1 MGLSNRD
8 HKACL
13 EIIELIYTVPD
24 QEKMFAMLCERL
36 QRLIGIST
44 GIIARINPERKNLH
58 VRDVLL
64 FNITERAFILF
75 AEHYAHLHPLPLN
88 QGNLPP
94 NIVQSLNDVISDTKL
109 SETEYSRDF
118 QPQVPTFY
126 EIGSALATQGDPIG
140 VAGFHRPRKDG
151 RFTKREKELMGV
163 IFPPLSRSLHI
174 GDLLAGRAADSDC
187 GIIKLDKGGRV
198 LSMNEEAS
206 FALNGRPASLIPN
219 PEHNSGAVF
228 FERGAYCYRVRTVH
242 MHWNSI
248 EKIIILE
255 PCPDRHNL
263 QAKLKAYGLTK
274 RQEEVALLSIRGLV
288 NKEIAAKLS
297 ITEQTV
303 RDHLREIFER
313 IGVHTRSEL
322 TATVVRLG
330 VH

>member
-8 HKACL
+8 QKECL
-13 EIIELIYTVPD
+13 EIIELIYSVPD
-24 QEKMFAMLCERL
+24 QEKMFSLLCERL

-44 GIIARINPERKNLH
+44 GIMARINPERKNIHL
-58 VRDVLL
+58 RDVLL
-64 FNITERAFILF
+64 FNVTERAFILF

-94 NIVQSLNDVISDTKL
+94 NTVQSLNDVISDAEL
-109 SETEYSRDF
+109 SKTEYSRDF

-126 EIGSALATQGDPIG
+126 EAGAALATQGDPVGI
-140 VAGFHRPRKDG
+140 VGFHRPKRDG
-151 RFTKREKELMGV
+151 RFSKREKELMGI
-163 IFPPLSRSLHI
+163 IFPHLSRSLQI
-174 GDLLAGRAADSDC
+174 SDLLAGKAADADC
-187 GIIKLDKGGRV
+187 GLIELDRNGRV
-198 LSMNEEAS
+198 LSMNEEAR

-219 PEHNSGAVF
+219 PEHSPGSVF
-228 FERGAYCYRVRTVH
+228 FERGAYCYRVRTVP

-263 QAKLKAYGLTK
+263 QAKLQAYGLTK
-274 RQEEVALLSIRGLV
+274 RQEEVALFSIRGLV
-288 NKEIAAKLS
+288 NKEIAEKLS

-303 RDHLREIFER
+303 RDHLRDIFEK

-322 TATVVRLG
+322 TAKVVGLEL
-330 VH
+330 H